1 MGCERATDSR
11 SRCDVGPY
19 NFASEN
25 VLTSFPKVSSQ
36 SLGQVS
42 APSLVSEPLFSG
54 NSGSLTVII
63 LGAFVQ
69 RYLNWR
75 WIFWIQLIVGGL
87 AQALHFF
94 IVPETRS
101 TVLLKNAAK
110 KLREE
115 GREKE
120 ADAVGAPKPALD
132 PQHVLTVW
140 SRPVC
145 TPFVWSR
152 LESN

>member
-1 MGCERATDSR
+1 MA
-11 SRCDVGPY
+11 
-19 NFASEN
+19 N
-25 VLTSFPKVSSQ
+25 
-36 SLGQVS
+36 QV
-42 APSLVSEPLFSG
+42 VF
-54 NSGSLTVII
+54 TVII

-75 WIFWIQLIVGGL
+75 WVFWIQLIVGGL

-101 TVLLKNAAK
+101 TVLLENAAK

-120 ADAVGAPKPALD
+120 ADAVAAPKPVLD
-132 PQHVLTVW
+132 LQHILTVW

-145 TPFVWSR
+145 APFVFGFVLSPTETHRSCSSR
-152 LESN
+152 CSFESLLCFF